1 MSNMFIPKEQQTAY
15 QRWEMSDI
23 SHDDNETVIE
33 EKSITPEELQAIAQ
47 QAKEEGFA
55 LGMQHGYADGLQQAH
70 AEILSD
76 KQNLLNLANTFT
88 HSLDKGET
96 EFSMEILK
104 LALDVAKAMVNTHLQ
119 LNSKAILVVIKEITD
134 HLPPDI
140 SQVRLRLHP
149 DDADSVRKHLLE
161 DLTSLN
167 WIVLEDARITQGGC
181 IVETAVKQ
189 IDARIETRWKRICDA
204 LGQDQEWLSSLK

>member
-1 MSNMFIPKEQQTAY
+1 MSNIFIPKEQQTAY
-15 QRWEMSDI
+15 QRWELSAISDEDEGI
-23 SHDDNETVIE
+23 FEA
-33 EKSITPEELQAIAQ
+33 KSSTPEQSPAIVQ
-47 QAKEEGFA
+47 NTQEDGFA
-55 LGMQHGYADGLQQAH
+55 LGMQHGYADGLQQAR
-70 AEILSD
+70 AEMLSD
-76 KQNLLNLANTFT
+76 KQNLLNLAQTFT

-104 LALDVAKAMVNTHLQ
+104 LALDVAKAMVKTHIQ
-119 LNSKAILVVIKEITD
+119 LNSKAILVVIKEITN

-149 DDADSVRKHLLE
+149 EDADSVRKHLLE

-167 WIVLEDARITQGGC
+167 WVIIEDAQITQGGC
-181 IVETAVKQ
+181 IVETAIKQ